1 MEKWRWDRFFE
12 AFPYIWDGLLVTVQ
26 FTVLGSLVAYTL
38 GLIFAMIRR
47 MRIPVVDQLL
57 WAFIEFVR
65 STPLLVQIFVLYW
78 VVRPAVFDDLP
89 IETQRLLVGVLA
101 LGVHYAC
108 YTAEVY
114 RAGIDA
120 VPAAQ
125 WEAATALSLP
135 RMRTWTDVILPQAV
149 PRVLPALGNYTIAMF
164 KEVPLLS
171 SIVIL
176 DMVYQVKTA
185 YASDTGGT
193 GPEAWL
199 AVGLTFLALSY
210 PCSILV
216 RKVQLRVGAI
226 EAK

>member
-1 MEKWRWDRFFE
+1 MEKWRWDRFFD
-12 AFPYIWDGLLVTVQ
+12 AFPFIWDGLLVTIEY
-26 FTVLGSLVAYTL
+26 TLLGSVVAYVL
-38 GLIFAMIRR
+38 GLIFAVLRR
-47 MRIPVVDQLL
+47 LRIPVVDQLL
-57 WAFIEFVR
+57 WAFIEFIR

-78 VVRPAVFDDLP
+78 VVRPDLLGGLSVD
-89 IETQRLLVGVLA
+89 TQRLLVGVTA

-108 YTAEVY
+108 YTSEVF

-125 WEAATALSLP
+125 WEAATALNLP
-135 RMRTWTDVILPQAV
+135 RTRTWIDVILPQAV

-176 DMVYQVKTA
+176 DMVYQVKTE
-185 YASDTGGT
+185 YAADTGGA
-193 GPEAWL
+193 GPEAWF
-199 AVGLTFLALSY
+199 AAGLTFLALSY

-216 RKVQLRVGAI
+216 RKLERRV
-226 EAK
+226 

>member
-1 MEKWRWDRFFE
+1 MQKWRWDRFFE
-12 AFPYIWDGLLVTVQ
+12 AFPFIWDGLVVTIEY
-26 FTVLGSLVAYTL
+26 TLLGSLVAYLL
-38 GLIFAMIRR
+38 GLLFAMIRR

-78 VVRPAVFDDLP
+78 VVRPELLDALP
-89 IETQRLLVGVLA
+89 IDTQRLLVGVTA

-108 YTAEVY
+108 YTSEVF

-120 VPAAQ
+120 VPVAQ
-125 WEAATALSLP
+125 WEAATALNLP
-135 RMRTWTDVILPQAV
+135 RLRTWTDVVLPQAI

-171 SIVIL
+171 AIVVL
-176 DMVYQVKTA
+176 DMVYQIKTV
-185 YASDTGGT
+185 YAADAGGA
-193 GPEAWL
+193 GPEAWF

-210 PCSILV
+210 PSSILV
-216 RKVQLRVGAI
+216 RKLERRVEKI
-226 EAK
+226 

>member
-1 MEKWRWDRFFE
+1 MQKWSWDRFFD
-12 AFPYIWDGLLVTVQ
+12 AFPYIWDGLLVTIE
-26 FTVLGSLVAYTL
+26 FTLLGSLVAYVL
-38 GLIFAMIRR
+38 GLLFAVIRR
-47 MRIPVVDQLL
+47 MRIPVLDQIL

-78 VVRPAVFDDLP
+78 VVRPDLLGGLDTD
-89 IETQRLLVGVLA
+89 TQRLIVGVTA

-125 WEAATALSLP
+125 WEAARALSLP
-135 RMRTWTDVILPQAV
+135 RGRTWTDVILPQAV

-171 SIVIL
+171 AIVVL
-176 DMVYQVKTA
+176 DMVYQVKTE
-185 YASDTGGT
+185 YAADTGGA

-199 AVGLTFLALSY
+199 AVGLTFFALSY
-210 PCSILV
+210 PCSLLV
-216 RKVQLRVGAI
+216 RKLEHRVGTV
-226 EAK
+226 

>member
-1 MEKWRWDRFFE
+1 MAKWRWDRFFD
-12 AFPYIWDGLLVTVQ
+12 AFPFIWDGLLVTIQ
-26 FTVLGSLVAYTL
+26 YTVLGSLVAYVL
-38 GLIFAMIRR
+38 GLIIAVIRR
-47 MRIPVVDQLL
+47 LQIPIVDQVL
-57 WAFIEFVR
+57 WAFVEFIR
-65 STPLLVQIFVLYW
+65 STPLLVQVFVLYW
-78 VVRPAVFDDLP
+78 VVRPDLLGGLS
-89 IETQRLLVGVLA
+89 IDTQRLVVGVTA

-108 YTAEVY
+108 YTSEVF

-125 WEAATALSLP
+125 WEAATALNLP
-135 RMRTWTDVILPQAV
+135 RTRTWTDVILPQAV

-176 DMVYQVKTA
+176 DMVYQVKTE
-185 YASDTGGT
+185 YAADTGGA
-193 GPEAWL
+193 GPEAWF

-216 RKVQLRVGAI
+216 RKLERRV
-226 EAK
+226 EKV

>member
-1 MEKWRWDRFFE
+1 MEKWRWDRFFD
-12 AFPYIWDGLLVTVQ
+12 AFPFIWDGLLVTIEY
-26 FTVLGSLVAYTL
+26 TLLGSLVAYVL
-38 GLIFAMIRR
+38 GLVFAVVRR
-47 MRIPVVDQLL
+47 LRIPVVDQLL
-57 WAFIEFVR
+57 WAFIEFIR

-78 VVRPAVFDDLP
+78 VVRPDLLGGLA
-89 IETQRLLVGVLA
+89 IDTQRLVVGVTA

-108 YTAEVY
+108 YTSEVF

-125 WEAATALSLP
+125 WEAATALNLP
-135 RMRTWTDVILPQAV
+135 RTRTWIDVILPQAV

-176 DMVYQVKTA
+176 DMVYQVKTE
-185 YASDTGGT
+185 YAADTGGA
-193 GPEAWL
+193 GPEAWF
-199 AVGLTFLALSY
+199 AAGLTFLALSY

-216 RKVQLRVGAI
+216 RKLERRV
-226 EAK
+226 